1 MQGDTLVVTKPGR
14 LARSLPPKVNGMPMV
29 GYLAERIARGDSGEG
44 WEHWKL
50 VAYRL
55 VGTPATRWRSY
66 AKRPVRARY
75 PAQNDRSSI

>member
-1 MQGDTLVVTKPGR
+1 MQPDRIYVDHGLTGTAGPARAPEALAACRAGDTLVVTKPGQ

-50 VAYRL
+50 VA
-55 VGTPATRWRSY
+55 
-66 AKRPVRARY
+66 
-75 PAQNDRSSI
+75 